1 MPDERTQYGGQ
12 AVVEG
17 VMMRSP
23 RFFAVACRRLSTQEI
38 VVALEPIEKHLRA
51 VQWLNKPFLRG
62 SLALIDAMAL
72 GIKALTYAAN
82 VQASDTEPPPPAP
95 FPAKEGG
102 VRVGDG
108 DVGALLAAP
117 SSPFPNREGSALA
130 PGVGSAGAASAVALA
145 MGEGALVSPDSA
157 AKSGTINGIAIGL
170 TTVVSLAL
178 GFGLFWTLPALLTDK
193 FLPSHG
199 RLLSNLTEGAI
210 RLSFFFL
217 YIVLISQMKHIQR
230 VFQYHGAEHKA
241 INTLEAGLPMTVEN
255 AVQASRIHPRCG
267 TNFIFIVL
275 ITSIVV
281 FSVVPRHAFS
291 EGLGPVLTTVGLR
304 LLLLPVVAGIAFEI
318 LKWAGSNRD
327 KAWAQAL
334 IAPGLWT
341 QYLTTRVPDESQIEV
356 AIAALDAVWAR
367 EHDGTR
373 LCPAASAD
381 EEPVVA

>member
-23 RFFAVACRRLSTQEI
+23 RFFAVACRRLSSGEI
-38 VVALEPIEKHLRA
+38 VLALEPIEKHLRA

-82 VQASDTEPPPPAP
+82 VQAADSGAGEDRA
-95 FPAKEGG
+95 EG
-102 VRVGDG
+102 
-108 DVGALLAAP
+108 AA
-117 SSPFPNREGSALA
+117 
-130 PGVGSAGAASAVALA
+130 AGAANLA
-145 MGEGALVSPDSA
+145 MGEGVPVI
-157 AKSGTINGIAIGL
+157 SGGEAPAPGSGAINGIVIGI
-170 TTVVSLAL
+170 TTVISLAL
-178 GFGLFWTLPALLTDK
+178 GYGVFWVLPGVLTDL
-193 FLPSHG
+193 FLPGHG
-199 RLLSNLTEGAI
+199 RFVSNLTEGGVRLAI
-210 RLSFFFL
+210 FFL
-217 YIVLISQMKHIQR
+217 YITAISQGKNIQR

-241 INTLEAGLPMTVEN
+241 INTLEAGLPVTLEN
-255 AVQASRIHPRCG
+255 AMQASRIHPRCG

-291 EGLGPVLTTVGLR
+291 EGIGPVLETVGLR

-341 QYLTTRVPDESQIEV
+341 QYLTTRVPDEGQIAV

-367 EHDGTR
+367 EHDGVG
-373 LCPAASAD
+373 LAPAD
-381 EEPVVA
+381 EEGEIAAVVA

>member
-51 VQWLNKPFLRG
+51 FQWLNKPFLRG
-62 SLALIDAMAL
+62 SLALVDAMAL

-82 VQASDTEPPPPAP
+82 VQATDVEPNPPAP
-95 FPAKEGG
+95 SPVKEGG
-102 VRVGDG
+102 ARVGDG
-108 DVGALLAAP
+108 EERAAGAS
-117 SSPFPNREGSALA
+117 SSPYPNREGSALA
-130 PGVGSAGAASAVALA
+130 PGVGSLDASAVSLA
-145 MGEGALVSPDSA
+145 MGEGVAEKR
-157 AKSGTINGIAIGL
+157 KSSDGTINGIAIGI
-170 TTVVSLAL
+170 TTVISLAL
-178 GFGLFWTLPALLTDK
+178 GFGLFWTLPALLTDR
-193 FLPSHG
+193 FLPGHG
-199 RLLSNLTEGAI
+199 RLVSNLTEGAV
-210 RLSFFFL
+210 RLGIFFL
-217 YIVLISQMKHIQR
+217 YITAISQMKHIQR

-241 INTLEAGLPMTVEN
+241 INTLEAGLPMTLEN
-255 AVQASRIHPRCG
+255 ALAASRIHPRCG

-291 EGLGPVLTTVGLR
+291 EGILPVLETVGMR
-304 LLLLPVVAGIAFEI
+304 LLLLPFVAGIAFEI
-318 LKWAGSNRD
+318 LKWAGANRD

-367 EHDGTR
+367 EHDGAR
-373 LCPAASAD
+373 LCPDEAQD

>member
-23 RFFAVACRRLSTQEI
+23 RFFAVACRRLSDQEI
-38 VVALEPIEKHLRA
+38 VVQLEPIEKHLRA

-82 VQASDTEPPPPAP
+82 VQATDEAPA
-95 FPAKEGG
+95 
-102 VRVGDG
+102 
-108 DVGALLAAP
+108 
-117 SSPFPNREGSALA
+117 
-130 PGVGSAGAASAVALA
+130 AGAASLA
-145 MGEGALVSPDSA
+145 MGEGVAETQ
-157 AKSGTINGIAIGL
+157 KSSDGTINGIAIGV
-170 TTVVSLAL
+170 TTVISLVL
-178 GFGLFWTLPALLTDK
+178 GYGVFWVCPAIVTDY
-193 FLPSHG
+193 FLPGHG
-199 RLLSNLTEGAI
+199 RLVSNLTEGVF
-210 RLSFFFL
+210 RLAVFFL
-217 YIVLISQMKHIQR
+217 YIAGISQLKNIQR

-241 INTLEAGLPMTVEN
+241 INTLEAGLPMTVQN
-255 AVQASRIHPRCG
+255 ALSASRIHPRCG

-275 ITSIVV
+275 ITSIAV

-291 EGLGPVLTTVGLR
+291 EGIGPVLETVGLR
-304 LLLLPVVAGIAFEI
+304 LLLLPIVAGIAFEI
-318 LKWAGSNRD
+318 LKWAGANRD

-341 QYLTTRVPDESQIEV
+341 QYLTTRVPDETQIEV

-367 EHDGTR
+367 EHDGVSLAPRKETE
-373 LCPAASAD
+373 